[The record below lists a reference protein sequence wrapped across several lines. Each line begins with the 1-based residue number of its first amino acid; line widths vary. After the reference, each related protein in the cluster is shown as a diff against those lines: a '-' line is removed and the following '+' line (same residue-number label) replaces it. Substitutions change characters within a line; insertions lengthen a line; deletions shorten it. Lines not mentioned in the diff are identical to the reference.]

1 MSLSMESYTRQING
15 LTAQAQRIQAR
26 KTDMSTFMDS
36 LLQSAQFKMTMIVNA
51 IQSRIATVRSL
62 QSSLSGTFNVSRALE
77 VLQTTGDNL

>member
-1 MSLSMESYTRQING
+1 MESYTRQING